1 MKYAFELMHNVDS
14 VPFACVQ
21 RLEIISHE
29 GIDTQADPRIVPFV
43 KTASEQAM
51 MWYDPDNLAAS
62 RMVIGNAIR
71 MMCHAKKSDEGDHFA
86 AAIGRREQL
95 EGFVPTIP
103 DLANDK
109 HGKKRG
115 RGIKQKVER

>member
-1 MKYAFELMHNVDS
+1 
-14 VPFACVQ
+14 
-21 RLEIISHE
+21 
-29 GIDTQADPRIVPFV
+29 
-43 KTASEQAM
+43 
-51 MWYDPDNLAAS
+51 
-62 RMVIGNAIR
+62 MVRPGQPWRVTHGNWQCLRTI
-71 MMCHAKKSDEGDHFA
+71 HAKKSDEGDHFA